1 MGVVVAPAQE
11 QHGWRVPPYLAGVPR
26 DAARCRA
33 LTPLGTP
40 RTFHRM
46 RTLLA
51 AIDLWFATIFLAPIA
66 VMASLL
72 GFRDEKGGAVQ
83 QWCMRTWARSLCR
96 AAGVKVVVHGAEH
109 IAGSAGTVYASNH
122 VSWYDIFAIASVLP
136 RYTFVAKAELRKIPI
151 FGWGAEGAGVV
162 FLARD
167 NRKSAFE
174 AYEQVAK
181 KIERGLSI
189 VVCPE
194 GTRGDRYALRH
205 FKKGPFVL
213 AIAAGAPVV
222 PVVVYGTREIMPKG
236 SFRVRAGIVH
246 VHLLE
251 AVPTTGYDYEHR
263 HELMR
268 TVWTRMAELLRD
280 RYGVVSNPD
289 DGMTVRRDDGQSV
302 SA

>member
-1 MGVVVAPAQE
+1 MS
-11 QHGWRVPPYLAGVPR
+11 AGAV
-26 DAARCRA
+26 
-33 LTPLGTP
+33 
-40 RTFHRM
+40 TFHRM

-72 GFRDEKGGAVQ
+72 GFHDEQGGALQ
-83 QWCMRTWARSLCR
+83 QWCMRTWARSLCA

-109 IAGSAGTVYASNH
+109 IAHGRGTVYASNH
-122 VSWYDIFAIASVLP
+122 VSWFDIFAIASVLP

-162 FLARD
+162 FLARE

-174 AYEQVAK
+174 AYETIAAK
-181 KIERGLSI
+181 IVHGLS
-189 VVCPE
+189 VVVYPE
-194 GTRGDRYALRH
+194 GTRSESYALRP

-222 PVVVYGTREIMPKG
+222 PVVVYGSRAVMPKG
-236 SFRVRAGIVH
+236 GFRVHSGTVH

-251 AVPTTGYDYEHR
+251 PVATTGYDYEHR

-268 TVWTRMAELLRD
+268 VVWDRMAAVLRD
-280 RYGVVSNPD
+280 QYGVDSTPPD
-289 DGMTVRRDDGQSV
+289 DRMTVGRDDGEKV

>member
-1 MGVVVAPAQE
+1 
-11 QHGWRVPPYLAGVPR
+11 
-26 DAARCRA
+26 
-33 LTPLGTP
+33 
-40 RTFHRM
+40 M

-51 AIDLWFATIFLAPIA
+51 AIDLWFVTIFLAPVAVIA
-66 VMASLL
+66 SVL
-72 GFRDEKGGAVQ
+72 GFHDEKGGVVQ
-83 QWCMRTWARSLCR
+83 QWCMRTWARSLCF

-109 IAGSAGTVYASNH
+109 IARDVGTVYASNH

-162 FLARD
+162 FLARE

-174 AYEQVAK
+174 AYEQVAR
-181 KIERGLSI
+181 KIAQGLNV

-194 GTRGDRYALRH
+194 GTRGERYALRP

-222 PVVVYGTREIMPKG
+222 PVVVHGTREVMPKG
-236 SFRVRAGIVH
+236 SFRVRSGTVH

-251 AVPTTGYDYEHR
+251 PVSTTGYDYEHR
-263 HELMR
+263 HDLM
-268 TVWTRMAELLRD
+268 TIVWERMAGVLRHQ
-280 RYGVVSNPD
+280 YGVES
-289 DGMTVRRDDGQSV
+289 
-302 SA
+302 SATPVETLTREA

>member
-1 MGVVVAPAQE
+1 
-11 QHGWRVPPYLAGVPR
+11 
-26 DAARCRA
+26 
-33 LTPLGTP
+33 
-40 RTFHRM
+40 M

-66 VMASLL
+66 VIATLL
-72 GFRDEKGGAVQ
+72 GFHDEKGGKVQ
-83 QWCMRTWARSLCR
+83 QWCMRSWARSLC
-96 AAGVKVVVHGAEH
+96 AASGVKVVVHDAEN
-109 IAGSAGTVYASNH
+109 IAHAAGTVYASNH

-136 RYTFVAKAELRKIPI
+136 SYTFVAKAELRKIPI

-162 FLARD
+162 FLARE

-174 AYEQVAK
+174 AYEKVARQ
-181 KIERGLSI
+181 IEHGLN
-189 VVCPE
+189 VVVYPE
-194 GTRGDRYALRH
+194 GTRGESYRLRP

-222 PVVVYGTREIMPKG
+222 PVVVYGTREVMPKG
-236 SFRVRAGIVH
+236 SFRVRSRTVH

-251 AVPTTGYDYEHR
+251 PVPTTGYDYEHR

-268 TVWTRMAELLRD
+268 VVWNRMAAVLHGE
-280 RYGVVSNPD
+280 YGVASIPPD
-289 DGMTVRRDDGQSV
+289 DRMTVGREDGDGM